1 MHTAR
6 RYGEHPKRPRH
17 ARNQFIA
24 CIQKMVVRILPA
36 FPPGEFSARL
46 PRHMPSRTAFQLYL
60 GNQLII

>member
-17 ARNQFIA
+17 ARNQSIA

-36 FPPGEFSARL
+36 FLSGENPQQTASEVY
-46 PRHMPSRTAFQLYL
+46 PR
-60 GNQLII
+60 NQLII